1 MATMSE
7 NSQERLWRLKK
18 DFSVEHIANITR
30 VLYLLTHTLNTTCKR
45 YHKTLVTLAAT
56 RRKTIN
62 SFDGSCNRVRFQGI
76 VGRGGWG
83 CLIYGVRQL
92 HIQSIGFTYE
102 TDKSLILNN
111 KQLQ

>member
-30 VLYLLTHTLNTTCKR
+30 VLYLLTQYHTLDTTCKR
-45 YHKTLVTLAAT
+45 YYKTLVTLAAT

-76 VGRGGWG
+76 VGRGGMRLSDLW
-83 CLIYGVRQL
+83 
-92 HIQSIGFTYE
+92 S
-102 TDKSLILNN
+102 
-111 KQLQ
+111 